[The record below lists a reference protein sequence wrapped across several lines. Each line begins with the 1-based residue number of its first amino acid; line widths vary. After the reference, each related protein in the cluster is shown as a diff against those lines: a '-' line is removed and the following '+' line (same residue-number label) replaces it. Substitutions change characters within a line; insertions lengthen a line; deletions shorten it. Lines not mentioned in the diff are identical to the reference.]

1 MPNLSFRISVSAD
14 SVLPSATMTIGFADS
29 DDLPA
34 SGLVVSALNVTTA
47 LISLVFTFA
56 VTLTCVATV
65 LVILN
70 KILPFSSVISDCDG
84 GCALLSAVKRTAT
97 NGTMLPEAS
106 VTVTSTAFFASPFAG
121 MPSAVTVISAIFAVA
136 LSAVNVTLTNA
147 VLPFT
152 CAVTFVLP
160 DLVFVRSKMVSP
172 LPSVVS

>member
-1 MPNLSFRISVSAD
+1 MPNLSFRMSVSAD

-97 NGTMLPEAS
+97 NGTILPEAS

-172 LPSVVS
+172 LLSVVS